1 VLKELRESTPTV
13 VVDGGDLFWK
23 SRVIRDRDLA
33 QRQLK
38 AQTQA
43 KLLAQQGMDAMVP
56 GEGDLA
62 LGISEYVALTQD
74 MPVLAGNLVCGEQT
88 WPLTRVVK
96 AGGQKVGIIGVTGEI
111 HEDCTLSQDPIDAV
125 KAGVEQLGSA
135 VDVVL
140 VIGHVGHSFADHA
153 GAVPGVDFVLE
164 GESGSARRNPIRKD
178 EGAWQLGSGKRGKT
192 LGVLT
197 LSFVKGASGW
207 MDQASAVGIEERLE
221 QRSDRLEEAK
231 EGLATCSEEDRGKYE
246 ARVDYF
252 TQEVAEAEADL
263 TAARAS
269 DGALS
274 HLFLNKLVELEASIG
289 EDAAV
294 LAELEALTLAIDS
307 MPEQVASSP
316 PRIGPYVGAESCR
329 GCHTDAYTQWKTTPH
344 AAAYTSLEKE
354 RKQLDNSCFGCHV
367 TGAFHPEG
375 PQYAN
380 EVGHLKNVGCESCH
394 GPGKEH
400 VAGPKAGQMTAEPR
414 EASCVQCHDGVQDN
428 GDFDLESYWAKV
440 VHTSAEKP

>member
-1 VLKELRESTPTV
+1 M
-13 VVDGGDLFWK
+13 LF
-23 SRVIRDRDLA
+23 
-33 QRQLK
+33 
-38 AQTQA
+38 
-43 KLLAQQGMDAMVP
+43 
-56 GEGDLA
+56 
-62 LGISEYVALTQD
+62 
-74 MPVLAGNLVCGEQT
+74 
-88 WPLTRVVK
+88 
-96 AGGQKVGIIGVTGEI
+96 
-111 HEDCTLSQDPIDAV
+111 
-125 KAGVEQLGSA
+125 
-135 VDVVL
+135 
-140 VIGHVGHSFADHA
+140 
-153 GAVPGVDFVLE
+153 
-164 GESGSARRNPIRKD
+164 
-178 EGAWQLGSGKRGKT
+178 
-192 LGVLT
+192 
-197 LSFVKGASGW
+197 
-207 MDQASAVGIEERLE
+207 
-221 QRSDRLEEAK
+221 RS
-231 EGLATCSEEDRGKYE
+231 YE

-263 TAARAS
+263 AAARAS

-289 EDAAV
+289 EDDAV

-307 MPEQVASSP
+307 MPAQVASSP

-428 GDFDLESYWAKV
+428 GDFDLETYWAKV

>member
-23 SRVIRDRDLA
+23 SRLIRDRDLA

-43 KLLAQQGMDAMVP
+43 KLLTQQGMDAMVP

-62 LGISEYVALTQD
+62 LGIAEYVALTQD

-96 AGGQKVGIIGVTGEI
+96 AGGQKVGVIGVTGEI
-111 HEDCTLSQDPIDAV
+111 HPDCTLSQDPVDAV
-125 KAGVEQLGSA
+125 KTGVAQLGSG
-135 VDVVL
+135 VDVIL
-140 VIGHVGHSFADHA
+140 VIGHVGHSFADNA
-153 GAVPGVDFVLE
+153 GAVPRVDFVLE

-197 LSFVKGASGW
+197 LSFVSGATGW
-207 MDQASAVGIEERLE
+207 MDQASAVGIQERLD
-221 QRSDRLEEAK
+221 QRSQRLEEAID
-231 EGLATCSEEDRGKYE
+231 GLASADEEDRGKYQ
-246 ARVDYF
+246 ARIDYF
-252 TQEVAEAEADL
+252 TQEVADAEADL
-263 TAARAS
+263 AASKAS

-274 HLFLNKLVELEASIG
+274 HLFLNKLVELETSIG
-289 EDAAV
+289 EDPEV
-294 LAELEALTLAIDS
+294 LAALEALTQAVAEL
-307 MPEQVASSP
+307 PGQVASTP
-316 PRIGPYVGAESCR
+316 PRIGPYVGSESCR
-329 GCHTDAYTQWKTTPH
+329 GCHMEAYAQWSTTPH
-344 AAAYTSLEKE
+344 SKAYLSLEKAS
-354 RKQLDNSCFGCHV
+354 KQLDNSCFGCHV

-375 PQYAN
+375 PHYAN

-400 VAGPKAGQMTAEPR
+400 VAGPKAGQMTSEPR
-414 EASCVQCHDGVQDN
+414 EASCVQCHDGIQDN
-428 GDFDLESYWAKV
+428 GDFDLEAYWPKV
-440 VHTSAEKP
+440 VHGAAQVP